1 MPDRELLLEMLEQV
15 KVLLPTKA
23 LDELLW
29 FRDELLRWNK
39 KINLTA
45 ITDPVST
52 LEKHLVDSLTLLPY
66 LEPRGRVLD
75 MGSGGGFP
83 SIPLKIARSGYKIW
97 SVDAVAKKIAFQKH
111 VSRSLKFQE
120 FTPLHL
126 RLEMLPNTKAI
137 DPFDIVVTRAF
148 APLKD
153 ILALAKP
160 VLSSDGIVVAMK
172 GADGMEELVE
182 SEGFLEEGGFCCRKT
197 VQLELPRSKAKR
209 TLLIF
214 SQRLTQ

>member
-1 MPDRELLLEMLEQV
+1 MPERELLKEMLQQINVDVPE
-15 KVLLPTKA
+15 KA

-66 LEPRGRVLD
+66 LGPKGTILD

-83 SIPLKIARSGYKIW
+83 SIPLKIARASYKIW

-111 VSRSLKFQE
+111 VGRTLKLAD
-120 FTPLHL
+120 FTPLHA
-126 RLEMLPNTKAI
+126 RLEDLSGDKTLA
-137 DPFDIVVTRAF
+137 PFDMVVTRAF
-148 APLKD
+148 SSIKD
-153 ILALAKP
+153 ILSLAAPLLAKQ
-160 VLSSDGIVVAMK
+160 GFVVVMK
-172 GADGMEELVE
+172 GADGLEELAE
-182 SEGFLEEGGFCCRKT
+182 SEQYLQEKGFCCQRT
-197 VQLELPRSKAKR
+197 ERMLLPRSKAKR
-209 TLLIF
+209 TLLFF
-214 SQRLTQ
+214 SKVNP

>member
-1 MPDRELLLEMLEQV
+1 MPDRELLEEMLQQV
-15 KVLLPTKA
+15 DVVMQAKA

-66 LEPRGRVLD
+66 LAPQGTILD

-83 SIPLKIARSGYKIW
+83 SIPLKIARPAYKIW

-111 VSRSLKFQE
+111 VSRTLKFQD
-120 FTPLHL
+120 FTPLHA
-126 RLEMLPNTKAI
+126 RLEDLPDNKALA
-137 DPFDIVVTRAF
+137 PFDIVVTRAF

-153 ILALAKP
+153 ILVLAEPVLAKN
-160 VLSSDGIVVAMK
+160 GIVVAMK
-172 GADGMEELVE
+172 AAEGAEELAGCRGYLVDA
-182 SEGFLEEGGFCCRKT
+182 GFRCQRT
-197 VQLELPRSKAKR
+197 VKMQLPRSRAKR
-209 TLLIF
+209 TLLFF
-214 SQRLTQ
+214 SKEDS

>member
-1 MPDRELLLEMLEQV
+1 MPDRELLEEMLQQV
-15 KVLLPTKA
+15 EVDLAGKA

-66 LEPRGRVLD
+66 LDPQSTVLD

-83 SIPLKIARSGYKIW
+83 SIPLKIARPSYRVW
-97 SVDAVAKKIAFQKH
+97 SVDAVGKKIAFQKH
-111 VSRSLKFQE
+111 VIRSLKLQD
-120 FTPLHL
+120 FTPLHA
-126 RLEMLPNTKAI
+126 RLEDLSSNNALPL
-137 DPFDIVVTRAF
+137 FDTIVTRAF

-153 ILALAKP
+153 ILELAEPVLAKN
-160 VLSSDGIVVAMK
+160 GIVVAMK
-172 GADGMEELVE
+172 GADGLEELAG
-182 SEGFLEEGGFCCRKT
+182 SEQFLQEAGFQCQKT
-197 VQLELPRSKAKR
+197 IKMQLPRSKAKR
-209 TLLIF
+209 TLLFF
-214 SQRLTQ
+214 SREIV

>member
-1 MPDRELLLEMLEQV
+1 MPDRELLEQMLQQV
-15 KVLLPTKA
+15 KVVVPAKA
-23 LDELLW
+23 LDDLLW

-66 LEPRGRVLD
+66 LDLRGTILD

-83 SIPLKIARSGYKIW
+83 SIPLKIARPSYKIW

-111 VSRSLKFQE
+111 VSRILKFQD
-120 FTPLHL
+120 FTPLHV
-126 RLEMLPNTKAI
+126 RLEDLPSNNALA
-137 DPFDIVVTRAF
+137 PFDIVVTRAF

-153 ILALAKP
+153 ILSLAEP
-160 VLSSDGIVVAMK
+160 LLARDGIVVAMK
-172 GADGMEELVE
+172 GADGLEELAE
-182 SEGFLEEGGFCCRKT
+182 SEKYLQKSGFQCQRT
-197 VQLELPRSKAKR
+197 VKMRLPRSKAKR
-209 TLLIF
+209 TLLFF
-214 SQRLTQ
+214 SKEVC

>member
-1 MPDRELLLEMLEQV
+1 MPDRALLEEMLQQIDV
-15 KVLLPTKA
+15 VVSARA

-66 LEPRGRVLD
+66 LDQQGTILD

-83 SIPLKIARSGYKIW
+83 SIPLKIARSSYKIW

-111 VSRSLKFQE
+111 VIRSLKVQG
-120 FTPLHL
+120 FTPLHA
-126 RLEMLPNTKAI
+126 RLEDLPCHNDLA
-137 DPFDIVVTRAF
+137 PFDMVVTRAF

-160 VLSSDGIVVAMK
+160 LLAMNGIVVAMK
-172 GADGMEELVE
+172 GADGLAELAE
-182 SEGFLEEGGFCCRKT
+182 SEQYLQEDGFHCQRT
-197 VQLELPRSKAKR
+197 VKLRLPRSQAKR

-214 SQRLTQ
+214 SQEIS